1 METRTYRYTIKVVLD
16 RRLHVIAPPAEG
28 RWGRPSKAEATQ
40 KAREERVGDKE
51 PMELVVYGGEY

>member
-1 METRTYRYTIKVVLD
+1 M
-16 RRLHVIAPPAEG
+16 IAPPAEG